1 MPVHRHTAPPDAVH
15 HPIFARYW
23 DRLSAVADERGGV
36 AELRSELLSGLSG
49 RVIEI
54 GAGNGR
60 NFPHYPET
68 VSEVVAIEPERHLRR
83 LAARAGLR
91 AAVPVDVVPGVAEAL
106 PVKSEAF
113 DAAVTCLV
121 LCSVRD
127 VQRALAELMRV
138 LKPGG
143 ELRFLEHSRAD
154 GRVMATTQR
163 VLDRTVWPL
172 LFGGCHSAREV
183 RAELAVAGFE
193 PAEYRRLRVPDRGV
207 PTPTSLCL
215 LGTVRRP
222 ELPGTAPDRIH

>member
-1 MPVHRHTAPPDAVH
+1 MPVRRRTAPPDAVH
-15 HPIFARYW
+15 HPLFARCW
-23 DRLSAVADERGGV
+23 DRLSAVADERAGV
-36 AELRSELLSGLSG
+36 AELRSELLTGLSG

-113 DAAVTCLV
+113 DAAVACLV

-127 VQRALAELMRV
+127 VRRALAELTRV

-143 ELRFLEHSRAD
+143 ELRFLEHGRAD
-154 GRVMATTQR
+154 GRMMATTQR

-172 LFGGCHSAREV
+172 VFGGCHTAREV
-183 RAELAVAGFE
+183 RAELAAAGFE
-193 PAEYRRLRVPDRGV
+193 PVGHRLLRVPERGL
-207 PTPTSLCL
+207 PMPTSSCV

-222 ELPGTAPDRIH
+222 PLPDPGAAGTT